1 VPTPVRSRYW
11 LAVSLGV
18 LGLWLNQAPV
28 PLLTSDTPSFLFG
41 SAPVLAAFVGLGT
54 VPGLVAAIIALLASF
69 GRPGGFAAA
78 TALLFVLEAWVSC
91 LLYRRFG
98 SLVFSV
104 AIFWFTA
111 GGLLDLLLH
120 GTLLGLGRDLLTL
133 LFIQQIL
140 NGIANALLAEGLLR
154 LPFVSRILPARDS
167 IFAATLRQ
175 YVFNKILFVVMIPAL
190 ALALLYSR
198 SSYQGKIDEA
208 YAGLERAATEG
219 RSAVREVLA
228 GREAALDALAHGVE
242 IDRALGSASP
252 IGPLAAFAREHSEF
266 GGVALVDAEGRLLSA
281 VPRDDTAAR
290 IDPALF
296 ARTRDR
302 QRTTYSGLVGSP
314 ETSLLMGRPILRQDG
329 AFRGALFVS
338 LRPTDLVPSC
348 AAAALPR
355 WTLLDPDLRVIASVD
370 PRLGTGT
377 SLRGVVPETL
387 PGLAEPQAFSYR
399 VASVEDGDTER
410 RYAATRR
417 LAASGWSVFADL
429 PASHLYAEMMP
440 SAYRILVLLVAMLLA
455 LYVVVTKLAERVS
468 EPLLAV
474 NEATSDIAAGRFPG
488 NEPLAELEKNPIEE
502 IQSVARHFRT
512 MRDALAYRDTLT
524 GLPNR
529 RLFMDRLEMALAQA
543 RRSGERLAVLY
554 VDLDRFG
561 VVDDSLG
568 HAVGNELLRTVG
580 GRLQASIREGD
591 TVARVGADEFV
602 VLVREVEHA
611 EDAARVAGKLLE
623 ALRNPVT
630 VGERE
635 LFVTASLGASLFPSD
650 GTAAEPLLNNAHT
663 AMHQAKGEGRDT
675 YRLYAPA
682 MNDRALEH
690 LGLESELRKAL
701 GQDEFVVH
709 YQPLYDL
716 RSGKT
721 GGAEALVRWQHPK
734 QGLLAADQ
742 FIALAESSGLIVSID
757 SWVLRTACHHLR
769 DWHDRGRRHVRVEV
783 NLSARQFRQPD
794 LVNEITRCLQE
805 TGVPPDALEIE
816 ITERTAML
824 DVTRTVEIL
833 RALRSLGVRISL
845 DDFGTGYSSLSYLK
859 TLPVDTVKLDKSFVR
874 DVTHDP
880 GDAAIATAVIAMA
893 HSLKLRVVAEG
904 VETPEQLAFLKE
916 QKCDFVQGHLVSVA
930 LPAEKVEGM
939 LDRPLEALLQVS

>member
-1 VPTPVRSRYW
+1 
-11 LAVSLGV
+11 VSLGV
-18 LGLWLNQAPV
+18 LALWLNQAPV
-28 PLLTSDTPSFLFG
+28 PLLTAETPPFLFG
-41 SAPVLAAFVGLGT
+41 SALVFAAFVGLGT
-54 VPGLVAAIIALLASF
+54 GPGVVAAVLSLLASF
-69 GRPGGFAAA
+69 GRLDGQSAA
-78 TALLFVLEAWVSC
+78 TLLCVLEAWISC

-111 GGLLDLLLH
+111 GGVLDLVLY
-120 GTLLGLGRDLLTL
+120 GTLLGISRDILTL
-133 LFIQQIL
+133 LFIQQVL
-140 NGIANALLAEGLLR
+140 NGIANALVAEGLLR
-154 LPFVSRILPARDS
+154 LPFVSRILPPRDS

-198 SSYQGKIDEA
+198 SSYQARIDEA

-242 IDRALGSASP
+242 IDRALGSASS

-266 GGVALVDAEGRLLSA
+266 GGVALVDAGGRLLSA

-290 IDPALF
+290 IEPALF

-302 QRTTYSGLVGSP
+302 QRTTYSGLVGAP
-314 ETSLLMGRPILRQDG
+314 EASLLMGRPILRQDG

-377 SLRGVVPETL
+377 SLRGVVPEAL
-387 PGLAEPQAFSYR
+387 PGLAEPQPFSYPA
-399 VASVEDGDTER
+399 ASLEAGNAAER
-410 RYAATRR
+410 HYAAARR
-417 LAASGWSVFADL
+417 LAASGWSVLADL
-429 PASHLYAEMMP
+429 PASHLYAAMMP

-455 LYVVVTKLAERVS
+455 LYVVVTKLAQRVS

-488 NEPLAELEKNPIEE
+488 NEPLTELEKNPIEE
-502 IQSVARHFRT
+502 IQSVAHHFRT

-529 RLFMDRLEMALAQA
+529 RLFIDRLEMALAQA
-543 RRSGERLAVLY
+543 RRSGEKLAVLY
-554 VDLDRFG
+554 LDLDRFG

-568 HAVGNELLRTVG
+568 HAVGNELLRTAG

-611 EDAARVAGKLLE
+611 EDAARVARKLLE

-650 GTAAEPLLNNAHT
+650 GTGAEPLLNNAHT
-663 AMHQAKGEGRDT
+663 AMQQVKDEGRDT

-682 MNDRALEH
+682 MNDRAIENLNM
-690 LGLESELRKAL
+690 ESALRKAL

-709 YQPLYDL
+709 YQPLLDL
-716 RSGKT
+716 RSGKA

-734 QGLLAADQ
+734 CGLLGAGK

-757 SWVLRTACHHLR
+757 SWVMRTACQHLR
-769 DWHDRGRRHVRVEV
+769 DWHDRGRRHLRVEV

-805 TGVPPDALEIE
+805 TGLPPDALEIE

-833 RALRSLGVRISL
+833 RALRSLGVRVSL

-859 TLPVDTVKLDKSFVR
+859 TLPVDTVKLDQSFVR

-893 HSLKLRVVAEG
+893 HSLDLRVVAEG
-904 VETPEQLAFLKE
+904 VETPEQLAFLKARG
-916 QKCDFVQGHLVSVA
+916 CDFVQGHLVSAAV
-930 LPAEKVEGM
+930 PADEVEG
-939 LDRPLEALLQVS
+939 RLERLVDALLPVS